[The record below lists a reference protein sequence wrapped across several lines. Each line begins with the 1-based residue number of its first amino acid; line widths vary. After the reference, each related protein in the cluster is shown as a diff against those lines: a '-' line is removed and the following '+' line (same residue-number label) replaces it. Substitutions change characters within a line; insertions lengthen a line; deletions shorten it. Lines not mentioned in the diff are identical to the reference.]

1 MTMTTPEYEEPH
13 ESEESNSPAAPPSN
27 PIARQFAMMI
37 LFVLLVTSGI
47 SLSATVAGNTTLT
60 LQICGAGLGVIVLI
74 MLAGAVFVGKN
85 RAV

>member
-1 MTMTTPEYEEPH
+1 MTMIPP
-13 ESEESNSPAAPPSN
+13 ESEESPESVSPTPPPSN
-27 PIARQFAMMI
+27 PVARQFALMI

-60 LQICGAGLGVIVLI
+60 LQICGAGLGVVVLI
-74 MLAGAVFVGKN
+74 LLAGAVFVGKN